1 MQRIT
6 SINQLSEWVASQN
19 KIMLYGAGA
28 VGKLVLS
35 YLEETGNKEKIKCFV
50 ESDPESGKKI
60 KSISVHRLED
70 IDTGEGT
77 SILITT
83 TEKLHDEIMQTI
95 KNVYDE
101 NVRITVITDSCI
113 GFLRY
118 IQNIKQSV
126 IRQGMEYRGKI
137 HNDITTLL
145 EKVLPLRQLAFSV
158 HLCEHCNLNCAGC
171 NNFSPLANE
180 NYTDINQFEAD
191 IKRLAELSDGDAY
204 RIQLT
209 GGEPL
214 LNPKAIEY
222 AIIARKYFP
231 NARIAFISNGTLLKK
246 QKKEFFEKCVK
257 YRIEMDLTPYPIEMD
272 YEELSKFLEQQGI
285 KWKYQNGNAVKKW
298 RKEVFDLNPNNPK
311 SPVTHNWLN
320 CYMANNCIQL
330 NNGKLMCTK
339 ISNAHYFMEY
349 FKDQCSNMYITSRD
363 YIDIYNVQSI
373 EEIFD
378 FFSRPFPFCKYC
390 KMDVLEEV
398 EWSVSK
404 KRIEEWT

>member
-19 KIMLYGAGA
+19 EIMLYGAGA

-145 EKVLPLRQLAFSV
+145 EKVLPLRQLTFSV

-171 NNFSPLANE
+171 NNFSPLAKE

-204 RIQLT
+204 RIHLT

-222 AIIARKYFP
+222 AIIVRKYFP
-231 NARIAFISNGTLLKK
+231 NAWIAFVTNGTLIRK
-246 QKKEFFEKCVK
+246 QERTFFEKCAEH
-257 YRIEMDLTPYPIEMD
+257 RIEIDLTPYPIEID
-272 YEELSKFLEQQGI
+272 YDELVSFLKEQGVRC
-285 KWKYQNGNAVKKW
+285 KYQSGDAVNRKRM
-298 RKEVFDLNPNNPK
+298 RKEAFDLNPNNPK
-311 SPVTHNWLN
+311 SPVAHNWLN
-320 CYMANNCIQL
+320 CYMVNNCIQL
-330 NNGKLMCTK
+330 NNGKLMCAK
-339 ISNAHYFMEY
+339 ISNAHLFHG
-349 FKDQCSNMYITSRD
+349 
-363 YIDIYNVQSI
+363 
-373 EEIFD
+373 IFQ
-378 FFSRPFPFCKYC
+378 RPMFQYVHYKQGLY
-390 KMDVLEEV
+390 
-398 EWSVSK
+398 
-404 KRIEEWT
+404 